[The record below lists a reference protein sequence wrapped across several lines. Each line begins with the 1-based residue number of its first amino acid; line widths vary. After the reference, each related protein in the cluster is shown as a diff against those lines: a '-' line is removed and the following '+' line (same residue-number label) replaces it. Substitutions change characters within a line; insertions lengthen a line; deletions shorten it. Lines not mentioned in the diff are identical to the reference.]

1 MFPFFAPQGIL
12 IYFPLRGW
20 VFLPLLPLRR
30 GDLPGFSSSSVI
42 GTKTKFQDVSLIKE
56 NQVFSSLLSFADN

>member
-20 VFLPLLPLRR
+20 DFVCRSDPCGEGIYQGLFIFGYRHEDEISR
-30 GDLPGFSSSSVI
+30 
-42 GTKTKFQDVSLIKE
+42 VSLIKE
-56 NQVFSSLLSFADN
+56 SQVFSSPLSFADN